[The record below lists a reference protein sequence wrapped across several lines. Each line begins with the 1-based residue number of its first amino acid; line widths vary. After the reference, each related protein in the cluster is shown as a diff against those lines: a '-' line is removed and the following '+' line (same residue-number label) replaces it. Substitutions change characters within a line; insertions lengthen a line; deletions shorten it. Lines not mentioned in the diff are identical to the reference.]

1 MYHWLND
8 KDYLKKLKF
17 TCGGLINELV
27 QLINNEGKM
36 KVEANLVGSG
46 AKGLVT
52 QNANE
57 PVDLDYNLV
66 ILDFGDFTALREVKE
81 YERKM
86 FNVVLTR
93 NGWGDCRDS
102 TSVLSTE
109 QRVFKEGNS
118 TPFSIDL
125 AIVCRESNGSWY
137 RLIHEKGINSYHD
150 RYFWNEGPHSS
161 GLEQKVQ
168 DLKSNNLWE
177 EVRGCYIDKKNF
189 YLTSNDYNHP
199 SFVCY
204 IEAVNEVYSRYKWT
218 RK

>member
-81 YERKM
+81 YARKM

-93 NGWGDCRDS
+93 NGWGECRDS

-109 QRVFKEGNS
+109 QRVFK
-118 TPFSIDL
+118 
-125 AIVCRESNGSWY
+125 
-137 RLIHEKGINSYHD
+137 
-150 RYFWNEGPHSS
+150 
-161 GLEQKVQ
+161 
-168 DLKSNNLWE
+168 
-177 EVRGCYIDKKNF
+177 
-189 YLTSNDYNHP
+189 
-199 SFVCY
+199 
-204 IEAVNEVYSRYKWT
+204 
-218 RK
+218 